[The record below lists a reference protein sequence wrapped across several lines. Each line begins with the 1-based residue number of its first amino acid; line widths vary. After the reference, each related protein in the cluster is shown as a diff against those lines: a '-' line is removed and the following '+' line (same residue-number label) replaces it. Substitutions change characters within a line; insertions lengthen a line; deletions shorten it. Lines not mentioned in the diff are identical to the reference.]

1 MEDTTNYRLLL
12 EYDGTDFFGWQVQVG
27 CRTVQGDL
35 EAALQ
40 QLMGEQIRVAAAGRT
55 DTGVHAL
62 GQVASFHSAKFR
74 EPEVVTNAL
83 NGTIQPDV
91 RILETTIA
99 PPDFHARF
107 SAVWRH
113 YRYRI
118 VLKSSALERNRAWYP
133 PFNVD
138 WGSVERES
146 DDFLGVQDFTAFS
159 KASGESDNPKCDIQS
174 IVWQREGHNI
184 QVDIKAN
191 RFLHHMV
198 RGMMGTLIDI
208 GRGRFQPGTVKD
220 LLNSRNRE
228 DCGVI
233 APAHGLY
240 LVEVGYP

>member
-35 EAALQ
+35 ETALQ

-62 GQVASFHSAKFR
+62 GQMASFQSAKFR
-74 EPEVVTNAL
+74 ETEVVTNAL
-83 NGTIQPDV
+83 NGTMPLDV
-91 RILETTIA
+91 RILETSIV

-107 SAVWRH
+107 SATWRH

-118 VLKSSALERNRAWYP
+118 ILKPSALEWNRAWYP
-133 PFNVD
+133 LFDVD
-138 WGSVERES
+138 WDLVECES
-146 DDFLGVQDFTAFS
+146 NDFLGTHDFTAFS
-159 KASGESDNPKCDIQS
+159 KAGGDSDNPECDIQS
-174 IVWQREGHNI
+174 IVWQRDGQDI
-184 QVDIKAN
+184 QMDIKAN

-198 RGMMGTLIDI
+198 RGIVGTLVDI
-208 GRGRFQPGTVKD
+208 GRDRFSPGTVKQ
-220 LLNSRNRE
+220 LLNSCNRA